1 MTEKEFFLK
10 LFPQVYE
17 LLPKVDFIDFD
28 GNNFDKYFVN
38 DIEELNVPRHPNEG
52 PVCECVGKNTN
63 KSLVLYFQS
72 IITQGIE
79 IPVYI
84 NNKNQIMDGY
94 HRVQAYHLL
103 GREKIPYYRNKLW
116 RNHGFCWKN
125 GLEGKRRLRLKTW

>member
-17 LLPKVDFIDFD
+17 LLPKEDFIDFD

-63 KSLVLYFQS
+63 NSLVLYHCITELL
-72 IITQGIE
+72 IIVLPHHRIIVLLYYCIWWYYIE
-79 IPVYI
+79 LI
-84 NNKNQIMDGY
+84 
-94 HRVQAYHLL
+94 
-103 GREKIPYYRNKLW
+103 
-116 RNHGFCWKN
+116 
-125 GLEGKRRLRLKTW
+125 

>member
-38 DIEELNVPRHPNEG
+38 DIEELNVSRHPNEG

-103 GREKIPYYRNKLW
+103 GRTKIPIYRNKLW
-116 RNHGFCWKN
+116 RNHGFCWKK
-125 GLEGKRRLRLKTW
+125 GLEGKRKLRLNKW

>member
-38 DIEELNVPRHPNEG
+38 DIEELNVSRHPNEG
-52 PVCECVGKNTN
+52 PFCECVGKNTN

-103 GREKIPYYRNKLW
+103 GRTKIPIYRNKLW
-116 RNHGFCWKN
+116 RNHGFCWKS
-125 GLEGKRRLRLKTW
+125 GLEGKRKLRLNKW

>member
-17 LLPKVDFIDFD
+17 LLPKEDFIDFD

-63 KSLVLYFQS
+63 KALFD
-72 IITQGIE
+72 ITAHSHTQ
-79 IPVYI
+79 YTS
-84 NNKNQIMDGY
+84 
-94 HRVQAYHLL
+94 
-103 GREKIPYYRNKLW
+103 RNFKFW
-116 RNHGFCWKN
+116 TATAEWGSD
-125 GLEGKRRLRLKTW
+125 